1 MTSTLPRIF
10 SALLEKHKDSSDVKA
25 TPKRTKSSK
34 KTPIEPTIA
43 AKTEAK
49 APVEAPNHIP
59 INEIPT
65 YTPRKTRVVCVGAG
79 FSGLMLAYLIQK
91 EKKMDEYVDLTIY
104 EKNNDVGGT
113 WLENRY
119 PGVACDV
126 PAPIYTFSW
135 APNPDWSEFYA
146 KGPEIWQYVK
156 NTADKHGLEKNI
168 KFQSKVIESI
178 WSEADGK
185 WKLVIERDGTRF
197 NDECDIFIN
206 AAGILNHWK
215 WPEITGLH
223 DFKGK
228 LMHSAVWDQDYD
240 YKGKRVAL
248 IGNGSTAL
256 QILPAIRESCAHVVN
271 YIRRPT
277 WISANYAAH
286 HTRDGSNFKY
296 TEEEKEAMRNDPAK
310 LLAYRKSIEHDM
322 NKFIVTLIKDTPE
335 QKGAVAAFTQIMR
348 ERLQHDEQLCEILIP
363 KWDVGCRRLS
373 PGDGYLESLMSS
385 NVTPEFR
392 GIDQVTSKGIK
403 TVDGSEEEFDLII
416 CATGFDVSFRPTWK
430 MIGRNGADLSKVW
443 EKDPKA
449 YMSIMAPSF
458 PNYMIFNGPN
468 CAVGHGSLLAVMEAT
483 AGYIVKWIKKYATE
497 DIKSF
502 EPTPAALSDLEE
514 YTQEFLKRTV
524 WTSGC
529 KSWYK
534 NADGKLT
541 ALWGGSAVQYREVLE
556 VIRGEDFSI
565 GWNSANRFRFF
576 GNGFTVRETEGQDLS
591 WYLMQ

>member
-1 MTSTLPRIF
+1 MTTTARRIL
-10 SALLEKHKDSSDVKA
+10 SALLGKYEAPSSIPVPNG
-25 TPKRTKSSK
+25 TTNSK
-34 KTPIEPTIA
+34 TAPIEPTFGV
-43 AKTEAK
+43 KTDTK
-49 APVEAPNHIP
+49 ASVYAGNHIP
-59 INEIPT
+59 INEVPA
-65 YTPRKTRVVCVGAG
+65 YTPKKTRVVCIGAG
-79 FSGLMLAYLIQK
+79 FSGLMLAYLIQT
-91 EKKMDEYVDLTIY
+91 EKKMEEYVDLTIY
-104 EKNNDVGGT
+104 EKNKDVGGT

-146 KGPEIWQYVK
+146 KGPEIWEYVK
-156 NTADKHGLEKNI
+156 NTSNKHGLEKNV
-168 KFQSKVIESI
+168 KFQSKVIECI

-185 WKLVIERDGTRF
+185 WKLVIEQEGIRF
-197 NDECDIFIN
+197 NDECEILIN

-215 WPEITGLH
+215 WPDITGLH

-228 LMHSAVWDQDYD
+228 LIHSAAWDQDYD
-240 YKGKRVAL
+240 YTGKRVAL

-256 QILPAIRESCAHVVN
+256 QILPAIRERCAHVVN

-277 WISANYAAH
+277 WISANYSAQF
-286 HTRDGSNFKY
+286 TRDGTNFKY

-310 LLAYRKSIEHDM
+310 LLAYRKTIEHDV
-322 NKFIVTLIKDTPE
+322 NKFLVALIKDSPE
-335 QKGAVAAFTQIMR
+335 QKDAVSSFTKIMR
-348 ERLQHDEQLCEILIP
+348 ERLQNDEKLCDILIP

-373 PGDGYLESLMSS
+373 PGDGYLESLISS

-392 GIDQVTSKGIK
+392 GIDRVTSKGIK
-403 TVDGSEEEFDLII
+403 TVDGNEEEFDLII

-430 MIGRNGADLSKVW
+430 MIGRDGADLSKIW
-443 EKDPKA
+443 ERDPKA
-449 YMSIMAPSF
+449 YMSIMTPSF

-468 CAVGHGSLLAVMEAT
+468 CPIGHGSLLPVMEAT
-483 AGYIVKWIKKYATE
+483 AGYVVKWIQKYATE

-502 EPTPAALSDLEE
+502 EPTPAALSDFEE

-541 ALWGGSAVQYREVLE
+541 AVWGGSVVLHREVLE
-556 VIRGEDFSI
+556 TIRGEDFDVK
-565 GWNSANRFRFF
+565 WNSPNRFKFF
-576 GNGFTVRETEGQDLS
+576 GNGFTIREAEGQDLS
-591 WYLMQ
+591 WYLTQ